1 MLEPMALLFPE
12 AADLP
17 EGFVYRDAI
26 ISPAEES
33 ALLQG
38 VRALAF
44 GDVRMR
50 GQVAGGSTRF
60 PRAGPSAP
68 RSRSGRSDATTDR
81 RDFAAR
87 ARREVRTLTCEGR
100 RWPRGGI
107 VATARKTRRTAG
119 RRARGR
125 TRPQAEP

>member
-1 MLEPMALLFPE
+1 MSSTARPAGSGSMRFRR
-12 AADLP
+12 AA
-17 EGFVYRDAI
+17 
-26 ISPAEES
+26 
-33 ALLQG
+33 
-38 VRALAF
+38 
-44 GDVRMR
+44 
-50 GQVAGGSTRF
+50 
-60 PRAGPSAP
+60 PSAT

-125 TRPQAEP
+125 TRPQAEPETAPAAVEEAPTPPSADVLDQPLDGLPLSVPEPALAARVPPPA